1 MHRFLVDAGTVPGT
15 DAQGANIV
23 FPEVAAR
30 QIRTVLRMQRG
41 DRVIALT
48 PGGWEME
55 VELTQVGRDGVAGK
69 VLSRRAAGGEPGARI
84 TLYQSLLKRDNFE
97 WVLQKCTEI
106 GVAVFVPV
114 VSRRTVIRSVDDV
127 KESRLGRWRRIIA
140 EAVEQSR
147 RGRVPALHEPLR
159 FEEAVAQAAQSG
171 LCLIP
176 WEEEASLGLRAAL
189 AAVQRSGDEP
199 AAVSLFIGPEGGFDP
214 EEIVLARECGAIP
227 VTLGPRILRA
237 ETAAVV
243 VASLVLY
250 ELGDLG

>member
-1 MHRFLVDAGTVPGT
+1 MHRFLVDSDV
-15 DAQGANIV
+15 AQGAEVV
-23 FPEVAAR
+23 FPESAAR

-41 DRVIALT
+41 DRVVALA

-55 VELTQVGRDGVAGK
+55 VELAQVERDGVKGK
-69 VLSRRAAGGEPGARI
+69 VLSRHPAGGEPGGRI

-106 GVAVFVPV
+106 GVAAFVPV
-114 VSRRTVIRSVDDV
+114 VSRRTLLRSPGDV
-127 KESRLGRWRRIIA
+127 KESRLERWRRIIA

-147 RGRVPALHEPLR
+147 RGRVPVLHEPLR
-159 FEEAVAQAAQSG
+159 FEEAVAQATQSG

-189 AAVQRSGDEP
+189 AAVQQGSGEP
-199 AAVSLFIGPEGGFDP
+199 VAISLFIGPEGGFDP
-214 EEIVLARECGAIP
+214 EEIALAREHDAIP

-250 ELGDLG
+250 ELDDLG